1 MEKKYLEIIDARK
14 AYSEGNNVTEL
25 LRIQNGI
32 NINTPDIIEVA
43 YDLQAGTYI
52 DFVTEHHND
61 VSLFAT
67 EVGKI
72 LNNNI
77 THGDTLLDIGAGE
90 LTTLS
95 LVLSSMEMRPSEIF
109 AFDISW
115 SRIYKGISFAKNN
128 MGVDYKNLK
137 AFVGDIS
144 EIPLH
149 DKSINVT
156 TSCHALE
163 PNGGKLKELLL
174 ELFRVT
180 IDKLVLFEPCYE
192 INSEKGKARMDKL
205 GYIKD
210 IEGVVKKLGGEII
223 ETFKIENSINEL
235 NPTACFIIKPPV
247 IADQTMNKD
256 TGGYSLP
263 GTNMS
268 LKKVGDFYHSIETG
282 LTFPILKG
290 IPVIKSKCAVLATS
304 LTK

>member
-61 VSLFAT
+61 ASLFAT

-163 PNGGKLKELLL
+163 PNGGTVIPQPISELK
-174 ELFRVT
+174 
-180 IDKLVLFEPCYE
+180 
-192 INSEKGKARMDKL
+192 
-205 GYIKD
+205 
-210 IEGVVKKLGGEII
+210 
-223 ETFKIENSINEL
+223 
-235 NPTACFIIKPPV
+235 
-247 IADQTMNKD
+247 
-256 TGGYSLP
+256 
-263 GTNMS
+263 
-268 LKKVGDFYHSIETG
+268 
-282 LTFPILKG
+282 
-290 IPVIKSKCAVLATS
+290 
-304 LTK
+304 